1 MWVFSGVLFVV
12 WFILK
17 VVLHK
22 GGYVHILLI
31 FAITVFVVQTLAVRN
46 TRYHTSGR

>member
-1 MWVFSGVLFVV
+1 MWIFSGVLFVG

-17 VVLHK
+17 FFLHK

-31 FAITVFVVQTLAVRN
+31 AAITVFVVQTLADRN
-46 TRYHTSGR
+46 TRYHTSGH